1 MRGDPPTSGPDP
13 AGGPDVI
20 DLRWMGRAN
29 CIAAWRADEVLVDCG
44 PSTTV
49 DTLVDALSERRPRA
63 LLLTHI
69 HFDHAGGA
77 GVLVR
82 RWPDLEVWV
91 HRRGARHLAAPE
103 RLEASARRVFGES
116 FDERFGP
123 LTPIPERNLH
133 PLDGGES
140 VHGFDV
146 LETPGHANHHVAYLD
161 EAGGRAFVGDV
172 AAARLIERGPVLP
185 PTPPPDIDVERWLRS
200 LQPLIERDLN
210 WLGLP
215 YFGCVLDPEQHPRGC
230 GGGRSPARRTRYVA
244 RSRRLR
250 KHRARRTVRRARA
263 KCRGGVRT
271 DGTARPEPP
280 RPAPLGRAARLSSA
294 AVRLRRYGPRRRSR
308 RSRGPSCAR
317 GGRGRPFASSE
328 VGARTRRA

>member
-1 MRGDPPTSGPDP
+1 
-13 AGGPDVI
+13 
-20 DLRWMGRAN
+20 
-29 CIAAWRADEVLVDCG
+29 VLVDCG

-49 DTLVDALSERRPRA
+49 DTLVDALGERRPRA

-215 YFGCVLDPEQHPRGC
+215 HFGCVLDPEQHLV
-230 GGGRSPARRTRYVA
+230 AAAEAVRRHAELATSLDRDAYV
-244 RSRRLR
+244 S
-250 KHRARRTVRRARA
+250 TVRA
-263 KCRGGVRT
+263 
-271 DGTARPEPP
+271 E
-280 RPAPLGRAARLSSA
+280 LSA
-294 AVRLRRYGPRRRSR
+294 ALEPNAVAAYELTVPLDQNHLGLRRWGERH
-308 RSRGPSCAR
+308 G
-317 GGRGRPFASSE
+317 
-328 VGARTRRA
+328 